1 VGRREGY
8 DTILNTDLAVE
19 QENFGRFLSLV
30 VEHKHKIGFAGTIL
44 IEPKP
49 HEPTK
54 HQYDF
59 DTQTVYGFLKRFGL
73 ENEVK
78 VNIEANHATL
88 SGHTFEHEIAMAR
101 ALGIFGS
108 IDANRGDPQNGW
120 DTDQFPNSVEE
131 LTLACIEIERAG
143 GFTDGGFNFDAKVRR
158 QSIDAADLFH
168 GHIGGVDVI
177 ARPCCAPRRSSPMA
191 ASMPSAP
198 NATPDGMANWGRR
211 SRARALPKSP
221 ISLWRAIWPQ
231 AGFGPAGM
239 AGEHAQPLLTAIVG
253 RVIGWGEVMMPP
265 AFLGRRSR
273 CSPPARAGGGARGA
287 AVGAPFHPAT
297 AGSAAPDADGFIRRW
312 LLLEPIAKPNRTN
325 QLFTSAYVRAA
336 FAADRPA
343 GLGTGSGHT
352 AARWPD
358 HRAQGRFAHLA
369 RDATPWDV
377 KLFGFAQA
385 YGKPTYGVIFWAV
398 TVIDAPR
405 DMPDAH
411 LAAGSNSASVW
422 WLNGA
427 ETAALFGDRRMV
439 MDDVVSPA
447 VGLKKGRN
455 VLVGAVING
464 PGLSDFCVRFVDGK
478 GQPIRDLA
486 VRAQ

>member
-1 VGRREGY
+1 MSASYFDAFDTVRYEGPDSTSDLAYHYYDKDRVVFGKRMEDYLRFAVCMWHTFCWPGSDVFGAGTFHDVDVMAPAESIGEFRASFARAVDHLEELQAAHGRQLLWGTANLFGHPRYLAGAATSPRPEVYAWGASQVRDALEATHRLGGANYVLWGGREGY

-19 QENFGRFLSLV
+19 QANFGRFLSLV
-30 VEHKHKIGFAGTIL
+30 VEHKHKIGFKGTIL

-177 ARPCCAPRRSSPMA
+177 AKALIRAEA
-191 ASMPSAP
+191 II
-198 NATPDGMANWGRR
+198 NDGRIDAF
-211 SRARALPKSP
+211 RAERY
-221 ISLWRAIWPQ
+221 
-231 AGFGPAGM
+231 AGWNGD
-239 AGEHAQPLLTAIVG
+239 
-253 RVIGWGEVMMPP
+253 
-265 AFLGRRSR
+265 LGQ
-273 CSPPARAGGGARGA
+273 
-287 AVGAPFHPAT
+287 T
-297 AGSAAPDADGFIRRW
+297 
-312 LLLEPIAKPNRTN
+312 IAK
-325 QLFTSAYVRAA
+325 S
-336 FAADRPA
+336 
-343 GLGTGSGHT
+343 S
-352 AARWPD
+352 
-358 HRAQGRFAHLA
+358 LA
-369 RDATPWDV
+369 EIA
-377 KLFGFAQA
+377 
-385 YGKPTYGVIFWAV
+385 
-398 TVIDAPR
+398 
-405 DMPDAH
+405 
-411 LAAGSNSASVW
+411 
-422 WLNGA
+422 
-427 ETAALFGDRRMV
+427 
-439 MDDVVSPA
+439 
-447 VGLKKGRN
+447 
-455 VLVGAVING
+455 
-464 PGLSDFCVRFVDGK
+464 
-478 GQPIRDLA
+478 DLA
-486 VRAQ
+486 VAQDLRPAPVSGRQEWLENMMNRF